1 MASDPDRLLKRVW
14 LVNGFLLL
22 ALGCIALLGLG
33 LSFAGEFLRRDGNSV
48 RAVRAVEPR
57 PGVMPRAVRYD
68 PPVPIR
74 GTAVRL
80 VGVRHGEAD
89 QPVVVVPDV
98 TLGGTGTAASGGRY
112 RPGGHSLV
120 NIIFLEPGERG
131 GRLLLDRPA
140 FIADMSYPAPRMR
153 NDPYVLDPPGDS
165 LQTWISYQIALRDTN
180 RDGILDHQDRARLY
194 VSALDGTHLRP
205 AAPEGLWIQSH
216 TVAEGGRSML
226 VLALEPPPG
235 KENVPPEQMRQRAF
249 IYDVPTGTTRPHT
262 VLDSLATR
270 AGIIVGR

>member
-33 LSFAGEFLRRDGNSV
+33 LAFASQLLRRDGNSV

-57 PGVMPRAVRYD
+57 SGVMPRAVRYD

-89 QPVVVVPDV
+89 QPIVVPDISISS
-98 TLGGTGTAASGGRY
+98 TGTAASGGRY

-120 NIIFLEPGERG
+120 NIIFLEPGGRG

-140 FIADMSYPAPRMR
+140 FIAHISYPVARTR
-153 NDPYVLDPPGDS
+153 NDPYMLDPPGDT
-165 LQTWISYQIALRDTN
+165 LQTWISYQIAFEDTN
-180 RDGILDHQDRARLY
+180 RDGILDHQDRAGLY
-194 VSALDGTHLRP
+194 VSALDGTNLRR
-205 AAPEGLWIQSH
+205 AAPEGVWIQSH
-216 TVAEGGRSML
+216 TVGEEGRSIL
-226 VLALEPPPG
+226 VFALEPPGG

-249 IYDVPTGTTRPHT
+249 LYDVPTGTIRPYG